1 MHEGF
6 LFADRSVISTFLYKA
21 FHINR
26 SLCYTTLHITYL
38 LDKHYISFE
47 RHRKI
52 EMENKEVK
60 PRIKKGLWK
69 PEEDLIL
76 KTYVQTHGEGNWAT
90 VSEKSG
96 LMRGGKSCRLRW
108 KNYLRPNIK
117 RGGMSQEEEDL
128 IIRMHKLLGN
138 RWSLIA
144 GRLPGRTD
152 NEVKNYWNT
161 HLNKRLHSGKRKIID
176 SNTCQN
182 DTDKENMN
190 RNKRQRNSRPVCSAS
205 PKGIAEE
212 INEKNKEKEES
223 SSFTDAWIQGA
234 QSMNYYIESPVEQ
247 ANNYAFV
254 YDEEPFVA
262 CLDSFVLFESIG
274 YNGGE
279 TYSQVDLQPFMP

>member
-1 MHEGF
+1 
-6 LFADRSVISTFLYKA
+6 
-21 FHINR
+21 
-26 SLCYTTLHITYL
+26 
-38 LDKHYISFE
+38 
-47 RHRKI
+47 
-52 EMENKEVK
+52 MENKEVK